1 MFTLTQNESPAWLTA
16 VPVTGERNTM
26 PTKLTRRTF
35 ATASLATAGLAASS
49 GVMPLPALGQK
60 ANAAPDAA
68 STRDAIIRILNHKD
82 RLPLQLERVRK
93 VLSQHYIDNQGE
105 IFWVGTG
112 RMTPLVQRLE
122 FAEDDGL
129 RYEDYPVEY
138 LVDLRD
144 QIDPSNALAA
154 GYTEIAFSAFFLSYA
169 KDLATGRVILHKID
183 RDHFQKPRE
192 IDLLALLQGVGS
204 ARNPS
209 RYLDTVE
216 PQNAHYRALKTL
228 LRSYR
233 EIAARGGWGTIDRGE
248 VLKPGMVDA
257 RVPQLRARLEKSGDI
272 TPRSPADPNLYS
284 EDLVLAFEQF
294 QKRNGLTQ
302 DGVIGP
308 NSLSMLNVSAEE
320 RMRQII
326 VNMERWR
333 HMPRDMGDRHLM
345 VNIAAFE
352 LYRYEDGQL
361 KESRPVMVGKDRH
374 QTPIFSDE
382 LEYVDINPTWTV
394 PYSIA
399 TKEMLPKLQAN
410 PTYLG
415 NEFQLLAGGKE
426 IPFSS
431 VNFNNYSRGN
441 FPFTIRQKPGPKN
454 ALGIIKFM
462 LPNRHA
468 IYLHDTP
475 SRALFAKT
483 QRAFSHG
490 CIRVYKPL
498 EFGETILR
506 DVPGWTLEKLQ
517 KVVDSRKLTRVRLP
531 NKIPVHIVYATAWRG
546 EGGSVE
552 FRQDIYGR
560 DKKLHN
566 ALFGKQTS

>member
-1 MFTLTQNESPAWLTA
+1 MSFNM
-16 VPVTGERNTM
+16 N
-26 PTKLTRRTF
+26 RRTF
-35 ATASLATAGLAASS
+35 TRASLATAALAATASS
-49 GVMPLPALGQK
+49 LSVPVLAAKG
-60 ANAAPDAA
+60 NAAPDAS
-68 STRDAIIRILNHKD
+68 STRDAIVRILNHKD
-82 RLPLQLERVRK
+82 RLPLQLERVRE
-93 VLSQHYIDNQGE
+93 VLRHHYLDNAGD

-129 RYEDYPVEY
+129 QPGDYPVDY
-138 LVDLRD
+138 LVSLRD

-154 GYTEIAFSAFFLSYA
+154 GYTELAYSAFFLGYA
-169 KDLATGRVILHKID
+169 RDLATGRVILSKID

-204 ARNPS
+204 AENPS
-209 RYLDTVE
+209 NYLDTVE
-216 PQNAHYRALKTL
+216 PQNAHYRALKSL
-228 LRSYR
+228 LRQYR
-233 EIAARGGWGTIDRGE
+233 VIAANGGWGTMDRGE
-248 VLKPGMVDA
+248 VLKPGMSDP
-257 RVPQLRARLEKSGDI
+257 RVQQLRARLEKAGDI
-272 TPRSPADPNLYS
+272 SPRSPADPNLYGD
-284 EDLVLAFEQF
+284 DLVLAFEQF
-294 QKRNGLTQ
+294 QKRNGLDP

-308 NSLSMLNVSAEE
+308 NSLSMLNVTAQE
-320 RMRQII
+320 RVRQII

-333 HMPRDMGDRHLM
+333 HMPRDMGDKHLM

-352 LYRYEDGQL
+352 LYRYEYGQL
-361 KESRPVMVGKDRH
+361 KEARPVMVGKDRH

-399 TKEMLPKLQAN
+399 TREMLPKLQAN

-415 NEFQLLAGGKE
+415 DDFQLLAGGKE

-431 VNFNNYSRGN
+431 VNFNQYSRGD

-498 EFGETILR
+498 EFGVTILR
-506 DVPGWTLEKLQ
+506 DVPGWTLERLEQ
-517 KVVDSRKLTRVRLP
+517 VVETRKTTRVTLP
-531 NKIPVHIVYATAWRG
+531 NKIPVLIVYATAWRG

-552 FRQDIYGR
+552 FRTDIYGR
-560 DKKLHN
+560 DKKLYN

>member
-1 MFTLTQNESPAWLTA
+1 MRHVLL
-16 VPVTGERNTM
+16 
-26 PTKLTRRTF
+26 RTV
-35 ATASLATAGLAASS
+35 AAIGLATGGLMSAA
-49 GVMPLPALGQK
+49 VVNTPPAVAAKG
-60 ANAAPDAA
+60 NAAPDAQA
-68 STRDAIIRILNHKD
+68 TRDAIIRILDHKD
-82 RLPLQLERVRK
+82 RLPLQLERVRD
-93 VLSQHYIDNQGE
+93 VLRQHYIDNQGA
-105 IFWVGTG
+105 ILWVGTG

-129 RYEDYPVEY
+129 QPGDYPVDY
-138 LVDLRD
+138 LVGLRD
-144 QIDPSNALAA
+144 QVDPTNALAA
-154 GYTEIAFSAFFLSYA
+154 GYTELAFSAFFLSYA
-169 KDLATGRVILHKID
+169 RDLATGRVILHKID

-192 IDLLALLQGVGS
+192 IDLLALLQGVSGD
-204 ARNPS
+204 RNPS
-209 RYLDTVE
+209 HYLDTVE
-216 PQNAHYRALKTL
+216 PQNAHYRALKSL
-228 LRSYR
+228 LRKYR
-233 EIAARGGWGTIDRGE
+233 QIAARGGWGTMDRGE
-248 VLKPGMVDA
+248 VLKPGMSDP

-272 TPRSPADPNLYS
+272 SPRTPADPELYS
-284 EDLVLAFEQF
+284 GDLVLAFEQF
-294 QKRNGLTQ
+294 QKRNGLDT

-308 NSLSMLNVSAEE
+308 NSLSMLNVSAQE
-320 RMRQII
+320 RLRQIV

-352 LYRYEDGQL
+352 MYRYEDGQL
-361 KESRPVMVGKDRH
+361 VDARPVMVGKDRH

-382 LEYVDINPTWTV
+382 LEYVEINPTWTV

-410 PTYLG
+410 PNYLG
-415 NEFQLLAGGKE
+415 PNFQLLAGGKE

-431 VNFNNYSRGN
+431 VDFNQYSRGN
-441 FPFTIRQKPGPKN
+441 FPFTIRQKPGEKN
-454 ALGIIKFM
+454 ALGQIKFM

-475 SRALFAKT
+475 ARALFAKT

-506 DVPGWTLEKLQ
+506 DVPGWNLQ
-517 KVVDSRKLTRVRLP
+517 RIMDVVATGETTRVKLP
-531 NKIPVHIVYATAWRG
+531 QKKPVHIVYATAWRG

-560 DKKLHN
+560 DKKLYN
-566 ALFGKQTS
+566 ALFGKPTS

>member
-1 MFTLTQNESPAWLTA
+1 M
-16 VPVTGERNTM
+16 
-26 PTKLTRRTF
+26 KLTF
-35 ATASLATAGLAASS
+35 AIRLLAAGGIALAGLAASS
-49 GVMPLPALGQK
+49 SLAISPALAAK
-60 ANAAPDAA
+60 DNAAPSAQA
-68 STRDAIIRILNHKD
+68 TREAIVQILNHKD
-82 RLPLQLERVRK
+82 RLPLQLERVRD
-93 VLSQHYIDNQGE
+93 VLKQHYIDNQGE
-105 IFWVGTG
+105 ILWVGTG
-112 RMTPLVQRLE
+112 RMNPLVQRLE

-129 RYEDYPVEY
+129 QYEDYPVDY

-144 QIDPSNALAA
+144 QIDPTNALAA
-154 GYTEIAFSAFFLSYA
+154 GYTEIAYSAFFLSYA
-169 KDLATGRVILHKID
+169 RDLATGRVILHKID

-192 IDLLALLQGVGS
+192 IDLLTLLQGVS
-204 ARNPS
+204 TQDDPS

-216 PQNAHYRALKTL
+216 PQNAHYRALKSL
-228 LRSYR
+228 LRKYR
-233 EIAARGGWGTIDRGE
+233 QIAEKGGWGTVDRGE
-248 VLKPGMVDA
+248 VLKPGMTDP

-272 TPRSPADPNLYS
+272 SPRSPVDPNLYS
-284 EDLVLAFEQF
+284 DDLVLAFEQF
-294 QKRNGLTQ
+294 QKRNGLEP

-333 HMPRDMGDRHLM
+333 HMPRDMGDKHLM

-361 KESRPVMVGKDRH
+361 KEARPVMVGKDKH

-382 LEYVDINPTWTV
+382 LEYVEINPTWTV

-399 TKEMLPKLQAN
+399 TKEMLPKLQQN

-415 NEFQLLAGGKE
+415 PNFQLLAGGKE

-431 VNFNNYSRGN
+431 VNFNQYSRGN
-441 FPFTIRQKPGPKN
+441 FPFTIRQKPGEKN
-454 ALGIIKFM
+454 ALGLIKFM
-462 LPNRHA
+462 LPNKHA

-506 DVPGWTLEKLQ
+506 DVPGWDLERIKA
-517 KVVDSRKLTRVRLP
+517 VVATGETTRVKLP
-531 NKIPVHIVYATAWRG
+531 VKKPVHIVYATAWRG

-560 DKKLHN
+560 DRKLYN
-566 ALFGKQTS
+566 ALFGKPSS

>member
-1 MFTLTQNESPAWLTA
+1 MSFNM
-16 VPVTGERNTM
+16 N
-26 PTKLTRRTF
+26 RRTF
-35 ATASLATAGLAASS
+35 ARASLATAALAATASS
-49 GVMPLPALGQK
+49 LSVPALAAKG
-60 ANAAPDAA
+60 NAAPDAS
-68 STRDAIIRILNHKD
+68 STRDAIVRILNHKD
-82 RLPLQLERVRK
+82 RLPLQLERVRE
-93 VLSQHYIDNQGE
+93 VLRHHYLDNAGD

-129 RYEDYPVEY
+129 QPGDYPVDY
-138 LVDLRD
+138 LVSLRD

-154 GYTEIAFSAFFLSYA
+154 GYTELAYSAFFLGYA
-169 KDLATGRVILHKID
+169 RDLATGRVILSKID

-204 ARNPS
+204 AENPS
-209 RYLDTVE
+209 NYLDTVE
-216 PQNAHYRALKTL
+216 PQNAHYRALKSL
-228 LRSYR
+228 LRQYR
-233 EIAARGGWGTIDRGE
+233 VIAANGGWGTMERGE
-248 VLKPGMVDA
+248 VLKPGMSDP
-257 RVPQLRARLEKSGDI
+257 RVQQLRARLEKAGDI
-272 TPRSPADPNLYS
+272 SPRSPADPNLYGD
-284 EDLVLAFEQF
+284 DLVLAFEQF
-294 QKRNGLTQ
+294 QKRNGLDP

-308 NSLSMLNVSAEE
+308 NSLSMLNVTAQE
-320 RMRQII
+320 RVRQII

-333 HMPRDMGDRHLM
+333 HMPRDMGDKHLM

-352 LYRYEDGQL
+352 LYRYEYGQL
-361 KESRPVMVGKDRH
+361 KEARPVMVGKDRH

-399 TKEMLPKLQAN
+399 TREMLPKLQAN

-415 NEFQLLAGGKE
+415 DDFQLLAGGKE

-431 VNFNNYSRGN
+431 VNFNQYSRGD

-498 EFGETILR
+498 EFGVTILR
-506 DVPGWTLEKLQ
+506 DVPGWTLERLEQ
-517 KVVDSRKLTRVRLP
+517 VVETRKTTRVTLP

-552 FRQDIYGR
+552 FRTDIYGR
-560 DKKLHN
+560 DKKLYN

>member
-1 MFTLTQNESPAWLTA
+1 MRS
-16 VPVTGERNTM
+16 RIS
-26 PTKLTRRTF
+26 RRTF
-35 ATASLATAGLAASS
+35 AAGAIAVTAGAAIASS
-49 GVMPLPALGQK
+49 LSLPALAQK
-60 ANAAPDAA
+60 ANAAPDAG

-82 RLPLQLERVRK
+82 RLPLQLERVRDI
-93 VLSQHYIDNQGE
+93 LRQHYIDNQGE

-129 RYEDYPVEY
+129 RYDDYPVEY

-154 GYTEIAFSAFFLSYA
+154 GYTEIAYSAFFLGYA

-209 RYLDTVE
+209 TYLDTVE
-216 PQNAHYRALKTL
+216 PQNAHYRALKSL
-228 LRSYR
+228 LRKYR
-233 EIAARGGWGTIDRGE
+233 EIAAKGGWGTVDRGE
-248 VLKPGMVDA
+248 VLKPGMRDS
-257 RVPQLRARLEKSGDI
+257 RVPQLRTRLEKSGDI
-272 TPRSPADPNLYS
+272 SPRSVADPELYS
-284 EDLVLAFEQF
+284 DDLVLAFEQF
-294 QKRNGLTQ
+294 QKRNGLEP

-308 NSLSMLNVSAEE
+308 NSLSMLNVPAEE

-333 HMPRDMGDRHLM
+333 HMPRDMGDKHLM

-361 KESRPVMVGKDRH
+361 MEARPVMVGKDKH

-382 LEYVDINPTWTV
+382 LEYVEINPTWTV

-415 NEFQLLAGGKE
+415 PNFQLLAGGKE

-431 VNFNNYSRGN
+431 VNFNQYSRGN
-441 FPFTIRQKPGPKN
+441 FPFTIRQKPGEKN
-454 ALGIIKFM
+454 ALGLIKFM
-462 LPNRHA
+462 LPNKHA

-475 SRALFAKT
+475 ARALFGKT

-506 DVPGWTLEKLQ
+506 DVPGWNLERIKA
-517 KVVDSRKLTRVRLP
+517 VVQTGKTTRVKLP

-552 FRQDIYGR
+552 FREDIYGR
-560 DKKLHN
+560 DKKLYN
-566 ALFGKQTS
+566 ALFGKEIS

>member
-1 MFTLTQNESPAWLTA
+1 MSFNM
-16 VPVTGERNTM
+16 N
-26 PTKLTRRTF
+26 RRTF
-35 ATASLATAGLAASS
+35 TRASLATAALAATASS
-49 GVMPLPALGQK
+49 LSVPVLAAKG
-60 ANAAPDAA
+60 NAAPDAS
-68 STRDAIIRILNHKD
+68 STRDAIVRILNHKD
-82 RLPLQLERVRK
+82 RLPLQLERVRE
-93 VLSQHYIDNQGE
+93 VLRHHYLDNAGD

-129 RYEDYPVEY
+129 QPGDYPVDY
-138 LVDLRD
+138 LVSLRD

-154 GYTEIAFSAFFLSYA
+154 GYTELAYSAFFLGYA
-169 KDLATGRVILHKID
+169 RDLATGRVILSKID

-192 IDLLALLQGVGS
+192 IDLLALLQGVGL
-204 ARNPS
+204 AENPS
-209 RYLDTVE
+209 NYLDTVE
-216 PQNAHYRALKTL
+216 PQNAHYRALKSL
-228 LRSYR
+228 LRQYR
-233 EIAARGGWGTIDRGE
+233 VIAANGGWGTMDRGE
-248 VLKPGMVDA
+248 VLKPGMSDP
-257 RVPQLRARLEKSGDI
+257 RVQQLRARLEKAGDI
-272 TPRSPADPNLYS
+272 SPRSPADPNLYGD
-284 EDLVLAFEQF
+284 DLVLAFEQF
-294 QKRNGLTQ
+294 QKRNGLDP

-308 NSLSMLNVSAEE
+308 NSLSMLNVTAQE
-320 RMRQII
+320 RVRQII

-333 HMPRDMGDRHLM
+333 HMPRDMGDKHLM

-352 LYRYEDGQL
+352 LYRYEYGQL
-361 KESRPVMVGKDRH
+361 KEARPVMVGKDRH

-399 TKEMLPKLQAN
+399 TREMLPKLQAN

-415 NEFQLLAGGKE
+415 DDFQLLAGGKE

-431 VNFNNYSRGN
+431 VNFNQYSRGD

-498 EFGETILR
+498 EFGVTILR
-506 DVPGWTLEKLQ
+506 DVPGWTLERLEQ
-517 KVVDSRKLTRVRLP
+517 VVETRKTTRVTLP

-552 FRQDIYGR
+552 FRTDIYGR
-560 DKKLHN
+560 DKKLYN

>member
-1 MFTLTQNESPAWLTA
+1 M
-16 VPVTGERNTM
+16 
-26 PTKLTRRTF
+26 KRTYAIRMLAAAGIALAGLVAF
-35 ATASLATAGLAASS
+35 SSLAITPVLAAK
-49 GVMPLPALGQK
+49 G
-60 ANAAPDAA
+60 NAAPSAQV
-68 STRDAIIRILNHKD
+68 TREAIVQILNHKD
-82 RLPLQLERVRK
+82 RLPLQLERVRD
-93 VLSQHYIDNQGE
+93 VLKQHYIDNQGE
-105 IFWVGTG
+105 ILWVGTG
-112 RMTPLVQRLE
+112 RMNPLVQRLE

-129 RYEDYPVEY
+129 QYEDYPVEY

-144 QIDPSNALAA
+144 QIDPTNALAA
-154 GYTEIAFSAFFLSYA
+154 GYTEIAYSAFFLSYA

-192 IDLLALLQGVGS
+192 IDLLALLQGVS
-204 ARNPS
+204 AQDDPS
-209 RYLDTVE
+209 RYLDSVE
-216 PQNAHYRALKTL
+216 PQNAHYRALKSL
-228 LRSYR
+228 LRKYR
-233 EIAARGGWGTIDRGE
+233 QIAANGGWGTVDRGE
-248 VLKPGMVDA
+248 VMKPGMSDP

-272 TPRSPADPNLYS
+272 SPRSPADPSLYAD
-284 EDLVLAFEQF
+284 DLVLAFEQF
-294 QKRNGLTQ
+294 QKRNGLEP

-308 NSLSMLNVSAEE
+308 NSLSMLNVTAEE
-320 RMRQII
+320 RMQQII

-333 HMPRDMGDRHLM
+333 HMPRDMGDKHLM

-361 KESRPVMVGKDRH
+361 MEARPVMVGKDKH

-382 LEYVDINPTWTV
+382 LEYVEINPTWTV

-399 TKEMLPKLQAN
+399 TKEMLPKLQQN
-410 PTYLG
+410 PIYLG
-415 NEFQLLAGGKE
+415 PNFELLAGGKE

-431 VNFNNYSRGN
+431 VNFNQYSRGD
-441 FPFTIRQKPGPKN
+441 FPFTIRQKPGEKN
-454 ALGIIKFM
+454 ALGLIKFM
-462 LPNRHA
+462 LPNKHA

-506 DVPGWTLEKLQ
+506 DVPGWDLERIKA
-517 KVVDSRKLTRVRLP
+517 VVETRETTRVKLP
-531 NKIPVHIVYATAWRG
+531 QKIPVHIVYATAWRG

-552 FRQDIYGR
+552 FRKDIYGR

-566 ALFGKQTS
+566 ALFGKPSS

>member
-1 MFTLTQNESPAWLTA
+1 MRHVLFRTIAAIGLAVGGALSSTA
-16 VPVTGERNTM
+16 VMTP
-26 PTKLTRRTF
+26 P
-35 ATASLATAGLAASS
+35 ALAAK
-49 GVMPLPALGQK
+49 G
-60 ANAAPDAA
+60 NAAPDAQV
-68 STRDAIIRILNHKD
+68 TRDAITRILDHKD
-82 RLPLQLERVRK
+82 RLPLQLERVRD
-93 VLSQHYIDNQGE
+93 VLRQHYIDNQGA
-105 IFWVGTG
+105 ILWVGTG

-129 RYEDYPVEY
+129 QPGDYPVDY

-144 QIDPSNALAA
+144 QVDPTNALAA
-154 GYTEIAFSAFFLSYA
+154 GYTELAYSAFFLSYA

-183 RDHFQKPRE
+183 RDHFQKPRD
-192 IDLLALLQGVGS
+192 IDLLALLQGMSGD
-204 ARNPS
+204 RNPS
-209 RYLDTVE
+209 HYLDTVE
-216 PQNAHYRALKTL
+216 PQNAHYRALKSL
-228 LRSYR
+228 LRKYR
-233 EIAARGGWGTIDRGE
+233 QIAAKGGWGTVDRGE
-248 VLKPGMVDA
+248 VLKPGMKDP

-272 TPRSPADPNLYS
+272 SPRTPADPELYS
-284 EDLVLAFEQF
+284 GDLVLAFEQF
-294 QKRNGLTQ
+294 QKRNGLEA

-320 RMRQII
+320 RLRQII

-361 KESRPVMVGKDRH
+361 MEARPVMVGKDKH

-382 LEYVDINPTWTV
+382 LEYVEINPTWTV

-410 PTYLG
+410 PNYLG
-415 NEFQLLAGGKE
+415 PNFQLLAGGKE

-431 VNFNNYSRGN
+431 VNFNQYSRGN
-441 FPFTIRQKPGPKN
+441 FPFTIRQKPGEKN
-454 ALGIIKFM
+454 ALGLIKFM

-475 SRALFAKT
+475 ARALFAKT

-506 DVPGWTLEKLQ
+506 DVPGWNLQ
-517 KVVDSRKLTRVRLP
+517 RIMDVVASGETTRVKLP
-531 NKIPVHIVYATAWRG
+531 QKKPVHIVYATAWRG

-560 DKKLHN
+560 DRKLYN
-566 ALFGKQTS
+566 ALFGKPTS

>member
-1 MFTLTQNESPAWLTA
+1 MSFNM
-16 VPVTGERNTM
+16 N
-26 PTKLTRRTF
+26 RRTF
-35 ATASLATAGLAASS
+35 TRASLATAALAATASS
-49 GVMPLPALGQK
+49 LSVPVLAAKG
-60 ANAAPDAA
+60 NAAPDAS
-68 STRDAIIRILNHKD
+68 STRDAIVRILNHKD
-82 RLPLQLERVRK
+82 RLPLQLERVRE
-93 VLSQHYIDNQGE
+93 VLRHHYLDNAGD

-129 RYEDYPVEY
+129 QPGDYPVDY
-138 LVDLRD
+138 LVSLRD

-154 GYTEIAFSAFFLSYA
+154 GYTELAYSAFFLGYA
-169 KDLATGRVILHKID
+169 RDLATGRVILSKID

-192 IDLLALLQGVGS
+192 IDLLALLQGVGL
-204 ARNPS
+204 AENPS
-209 RYLDTVE
+209 NYLDTVE
-216 PQNAHYRALKTL
+216 PQNAHYRALKSL
-228 LRSYR
+228 LRQYR
-233 EIAARGGWGTIDRGE
+233 VIAANGGWGTMDRGE
-248 VLKPGMVDA
+248 VLKPGMSDP
-257 RVPQLRARLEKSGDI
+257 RVQQLRARLEKAGDI
-272 TPRSPADPNLYS
+272 SPRSPADPNLYGD
-284 EDLVLAFEQF
+284 DLVLAFEQF
-294 QKRNGLTQ
+294 QKRNGLDP

-308 NSLSMLNVSAEE
+308 NSLSMLNVTAQE
-320 RMRQII
+320 RVRQII

-333 HMPRDMGDRHLM
+333 HMPRDMGDKHLM

-352 LYRYEDGQL
+352 LYRYEYGQL
-361 KESRPVMVGKDRH
+361 KEVRPVMVGKDRH

-399 TKEMLPKLQAN
+399 TREMLPKLQAN

-415 NEFQLLAGGKE
+415 DDFQLLAGGKE

-431 VNFNNYSRGN
+431 VNFNQYSRGD

-498 EFGETILR
+498 EFGVTILR
-506 DVPGWTLEKLQ
+506 DVPGWTLERLEQ
-517 KVVDSRKLTRVRLP
+517 VVETRKTTRVTLP

-552 FRQDIYGR
+552 FRTDIYGR
-560 DKKLHN
+560 DKKLYN